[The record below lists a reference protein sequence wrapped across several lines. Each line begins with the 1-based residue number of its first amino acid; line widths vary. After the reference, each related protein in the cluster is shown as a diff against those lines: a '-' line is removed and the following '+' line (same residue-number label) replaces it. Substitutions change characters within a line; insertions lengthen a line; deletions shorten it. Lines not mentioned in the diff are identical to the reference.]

1 MNDEFFSL
9 DSLLSDSY
17 CEALDGGRWT
27 YAQWL
32 FVLRCAISRE
42 NNQ

>member
-1 MNDEFFSL
+1 MNEEFFSL

-17 CEALDGGRWT
+17 CEALDAGRWV
-27 YAQWL
+27 YAQMI
-32 FVLRCAISRE
+32 FTLRCLIEEE